1 MTHRDARFVRM
12 AMEEAKKSSVC
23 MQHGCI
29 AVMHGKVIARSF
41 NTACRASPTV
51 WWSCHAEM
59 GAIKKINEHQQQ
71 TQKRCQRITLYIVRT
86 TPHGELHASAPCMH
100 CTRAI
105 QLCPCIKRIIYSE
118 SDGSNPLLLNYA
130 SLMPLCPRPNVDSL
144 AGVRGCNPRLY
155 VDVLALGGHG
165 VQAPQ
170 QKPVQLCVFY
180 GVQIR
185 DVICVVRYAIHV
197 Q

>member
-118 SDGSNPLLLNYA
+118 SDGSIKRCSPDEYCTEHVSWGMRHGN
-130 SLMPLCPRPNVDSL
+130 
-144 AGVRGCNPRLY
+144 
-155 VDVLALGGHG
+155 LGSR
-165 VQAPQ
+165 
-170 QKPVQLCVFY
+170 KPSSFVAHLTCAAF
-180 GVQIR
+180 
-185 DVICVVRYAIHV
+185 DM
-197 Q
+197 

>member
-118 SDGSNPLLLNYA
+118 SDGSIKRCSPDEYCTEHVSWGMRARGTCVPPQTPFCWTMLR
-130 SLMPLCPRPNVDSL
+130 LCR
-144 AGVRGCNPRLY
+144 
-155 VDVLALGGHG
+155 
-165 VQAPQ
+165 
-170 QKPVQLCVFY
+170 CVPDLTWIHWQGF
-180 GVQIR
+180 G
-185 DVICVVRYAIHV
+185 DAIPDYM
-197 Q
+197 

>member
-59 GAIKKINEHQQQ
+59 GAIKKINEQQQ
-71 TQKRCQRITLYIVRT
+71 KHARRQRITLYVVRLT
-86 TPHGELHASAPCMH
+86 HGELHASAPCLH
-100 CTRAI
+100 CMRAI
-105 QLCPCIKRIIYSE
+105 QLCTRIKRIIYSE
-118 SDGSNPLLLNYA
+118 SDGSITRCSPDN
-130 SLMPLCPRPNVDSL
+130 LCTQHVSCGMR
-144 AGVRGCNPRLY
+144 VRGTCAKGTSVPAVVSPL
-155 VDVLALGGHG
+155 
-165 VQAPQ
+165 
-170 QKPVQLCVFY
+170 KPPFAELCR
-180 GVQIR
+180 GTR
-185 DVICVVRYAIHV
+185 DAFDM
-197 Q
+197 